1 MNEIKERISSFNKVR
16 NIPYYISVGK
26 EKNFDC
32 SAKVEMLKK
41 LLGLKSRSIICE
53 FNWEDLKL
61 PEDTLRLY
69 HENPEHHEFL
79 EVYIPEREKF
89 VIVDPT
95 WDHGLKSIFSINE
108 WDGLSDTK
116 IAVPAKKIYSPE
128 ESKKLIK
135 KFNEPSEIKVYLDK
149 NKSFIVK
156 LNKYFKSVR
165 FSNHKK

>member
-1 MNEIKERISSFNKVR
+1 M
-16 NIPYYISVGK
+16 
-26 EKNFDC
+26 
-32 SAKVEMLKK
+32 
-41 LLGLKSRSIICE
+41 
-53 FNWEDLKL
+53 
-61 PEDTLRLY
+61 
-69 HENPEHHEFL
+69 
-79 EVYIPEREKF
+79 YIPERKKF

-95 WDHGLKSIFSINE
+95 WDPGLISIFSIHE

-116 IAVPAKKIYSPE
+116 IAVPAKGIYSPE

-165 FSNHKK
+165 FPNHQK